1 MVEMKE
7 PDLLPPGGWVRTGR
21 GSYAHGPVGRLHI
34 VEYGPAPA
42 DRSAPVTAEEIAGSL
57 RRVAGID
64 PGIVSVSA
72 ATRYTDATRRAVT
85 YRAGRV
91 LLAGDAAHIHSPAGG
106 QGLNLGIGDAMN
118 LGWKLAATVR
128 GWAPEGLLDGYTA
141 ERHPV
146 GAWVQGWSDAQT
158 ALGRP
163 AARSAALRAVVADLL
178 DTVPGT
184 TYMLK
189 QISGV
194 GRLHGH
200 VAPDLV
206 LDDGS
211 HLAGHCRAARFLL
224 VTRDP
229 GLAARA
235 EGFAGRFTVLP
246 GSPAMLV
253 RPDGF
258 VAWTGEP
265 PADPF
270 TPWLR

>member
-1 MVEMKE
+1 M
-7 PDLLPPGGWVRTGR
+7 
-21 GSYAHGPVGRLHI
+21 
-34 VEYGPAPA
+34 
-42 DRSAPVTAEEIAGSL
+42 
-57 RRVAGID
+57 
-64 PGIVSVSA
+64 SA
-72 ATRYTDATRRAVT
+72 ATRYTDATRQAVT

-128 GWAPEGLLDGYTA
+128 GRAPEGLLDGYTE

-146 GAWVQGWSDAQT
+146 GAWVQGWSDAQS

-163 AARSAALRAVVADLL
+163 DARSAALRAVVADLL
-178 DTVPGT
+178 DTVPGA
-184 TYMLK
+184 TYVLK

-194 GRLHGH
+194 GRLHGR

-211 HLAGHCRAARFLL
+211 DLARHCRTARFLL

-229 GLAARA
+229 GLVARA
-235 EGFAGRFTVLP
+235 EGFADRLTVLP

-270 TPWLR
+270 AHWLR